1 MFSSRRIR
9 RAPIVALVTAG
20 LVAGSV
26 AASTGA
32 QAAGGLPS
40 GTTMTVSPSSVAYGT
55 PVTYSATVKVLGL
68 NGLGITPTGS
78 ITFSVKN
85 AAGSVAPIGTAPISS
100 CLLTACTATITSA
113 AAPLG
118 TTTALA
124 NYPGDGAVA
133 ASSAS
138 TPLSVGAP
146 SGGSSSTVTCYPSQP
161 CDTGTVQ
168 TSDQTTSADVSTP
181 GSSGIQTLSV
191 SVGSGALH
199 CVEPPDNE
207 DSPRNNPDADDIY
220 LGALTTFS
228 SSANDVTKTIV
239 YTGKGAVA
247 ANMQQITSKHPTHAG
262 CYGSPTVFQGFVNGQ
277 YTTARFVTSDGLY
290 EAVLA
295 TCDFTKKQSP
305 DKKTPILP
313 CVTPSGNSTTFTWTV
328 TAPPGD
334 PKFI

>member
-1 MFSSRRIR
+1 MLSSRRIR

-26 AASTGA
+26 AAATGA

-40 GTTMTVSPSSVAYGT
+40 GTTMSVSPSSVAYGT

-85 AAGSVAPIGTAPISS
+85 AAGTVAPIGTAPISS
-100 CLLTACTATITSA
+100 CLLTACTATLTSA
-113 AAPLG
+113 AAPFG

-124 NYPGDGAVA
+124 NYPGDGVVA
-133 ASSAS
+133 PSSTS
-138 TPLSVGAP
+138 TPFTVGASN
-146 SGGSSSTVTCYPSQP
+146 SGTVVCYPSQP
-161 CDTGTVQ
+161 CDTGTVSS
-168 TSDQTTSADVSTP
+168 SDQSTTSELKTP
-181 GSSGIQTLSV
+181 GSSGFQTLSV

-228 SSANDVTKTIV
+228 SSASDVVKTLI
-239 YTGKGAVA
+239 YTGTGAVA

-262 CYGSPTVFQGFVNGQ
+262 CYGSPTPFQGFVNGQ
-277 YTTARFVTSDGLY
+277 YTTARFVTADQLY

-295 TCDFTKKQSP
+295 TCEYSKKFSP
-305 DKKTPILP
+305 DKKTAILP
-313 CVTPSGNSTTFTWTV
+313 CNTPSGNSTSYTWTV